1 MVNFPPSLKLNRRN
15 FGKLLRKSGETV
27 LLCDQFYTVQV
38 TRTTLLKVVFSS
50 FNFAC
55 SLSPP
60 CSPSIPKP
68 TRKRR
73 MDFTTWF
80 SNKCSYGVMCPWPL
94 ATSSR
99 RQTFISSSTFSGDL
113 RECPHSRRYCVRR
126 CPCNPHTMSLACCID
141 RLSEEHHRKDQNSA
155 GK

>member
-80 SNKCSYGVMCPWPL
+80 SNKCRYGVMCRWPL

-99 RQTFISSSTFSGDL
+99 RQTCINSSIFFWRPSRMSSFTALL
-113 RECPHSRRYCVRR
+113 REK
-126 CPCNPHTMSLACCID
+126 MSL
-141 RLSEEHHRKDQNSA
+141 QSA
-155 GK
+155 YNVISLLYRSAIGRAS

>member
-1 MVNFPPSLKLNRRN
+1 MRQCCCATSFIRSR
-15 FGKLLRKSGETV
+15 S
-27 LLCDQFYTVQV
+27 
-38 TRTTLLKVVFSS
+38 RTTLLKVVFSS
-50 FNFAC
+50 LNFAC

-80 SNKCSYGVMCPWPL
+80 SNKCSYEVMCPWPQ
-94 ATSSR
+94 ATTSR
-99 RQTFISSSTFSGDL
+99 RQTFINSSIFSGGL
-113 RECPHSRRYCVRR
+113 RECLHSRRYCVRR
-126 CPCNPHTMSLACCID
+126 PCNPHTMSSACCID
-141 RLSEEHHRKDQNSA
+141 RLSEEHHAEDQNSA